1 MKFASSVEYAMSFRR
16 SWLAVALVLS
26 PRLAL
31 AQDPAAAAQMLFE
44 NGRDLLRSG
53 KADAACPKLAESQR
67 LQPATGTLLA
77 LAICHQTQGKLASAW
92 VEFSEVAARAAK
104 DGQLERESHARSQ
117 ISLLKPQ
124 LSTLELRVPPEVEAL
139 AGLEVRLDGIVVG
152 KSVWNVPVPVDG
164 GEHVVDV
171 RAAEHDPWRHTVS
184 VAMERDAVL
193 AQVPPLVR
201 SPITARVNAE
211 QAKQLAPVAH
221 ETPAKRTPSQPT
233 PQEPLPESSQAL
245 RWTGIAA
252 AGAGAAAL
260 VAGGVCFVRSYQRK
274 LDSQEPCSSPDC
286 KLERQAQQD
295 AWDLGNWATGLGIAG
310 GALLL
315 AGGALWLW
323 NPQPGPEPA
332 SNVSFS
338 FGPEGGALMLTR
350 KF

>member
-1 MKFASSVEYAMSFRR
+1 VKFASSVEYAMSFRR

-26 PRLAL
+26 PRLGL
-31 AQDPAAAAQMLFE
+31 AQDPAAAAQALFE

-53 KADAACPKLAESQR
+53 KVDAACPKLAESQR

-77 LAICHQTQGKLASAW
+77 LAICHQTQGKLATAW

-117 ISLLKPQ
+117 IVLLKPR

-139 AGLEVRLDGIVVG
+139 AGLEVRMDGIVVG
-152 KSVWNVPVPVDG
+152 KSAWNVPVPVDG
-164 GEHVVDV
+164 GEHVVEV
-171 RAAEHDPWRHTVS
+171 RAADHDPWHHTVS
-184 VAMERDAVL
+184 VAEEREAIL
-193 AQVPPLVR
+193 AQVPPLVP
-201 SPITARVNAE
+201 SPLTARVNAE
-211 QAKQLAPVAH
+211 RAEQRPAVMHQTAAPH
-221 ETPAKRTPSQPT
+221 PPT
-233 PQEPLPESSQAL
+233 PREPLSRSSPAL

-286 KLERQAQQD
+286 KLERQAHQD
-295 AWDLGNWATGLGIAG
+295 AWDLGNWATGFGIVG

-315 AGGALWLW
+315 GGGALYLRHRE
-323 NPQPGPEPA
+323 PGPQQK

-338 FGPEGGALMLTR
+338 FGPQGGVLMLTR